1 MEKIVEAFKTYQ
13 SLIHELHKLYFQYI
27 QLFNQLNRQ
36 CILEATFGE
45 SVPEEE
51 KSQTD
56 DNVVKLEEDIQK
68 IKSEISKHLQFMEFL
83 LKRENVALQERAVFH
98 LNRSHI
104 STMVEYQT
112 CITQF
117 KNLQIQYEDYD
128 FSKIDLYSLEV
139 EKTKLN
145 IAIKEYNDKNLRLMD
160 YKLYDISE
168 LLAIAKEE
176 SNER

>member
-68 IKSEISKHLQFMEFL
+68 IKSEISKHFQFMEVL
-83 LKRENVALQERAVFH
+83 LKRENVALQERAVFN

-104 STMVEYQT
+104 STMLEYQT
-112 CITQF
+112 CIQQF
-117 KNLQIQYEDYD
+117 KNLQIQNEDYD
-128 FSKIDLYSLEV
+128 FSKIDLSPLEI
-139 EKTKLN
+139 EKKKLN
-145 IAIKEYNDKNLRLMD
+145 IAIKEYNDKNLKLMD
-160 YKLYDISE
+160 YKLYDVFE
-168 LLAIAKEE
+168 VQAIVKEE
-176 SNER
+176 SNKL

>member
-13 SLIHELHKLYFQYI
+13 TLVHELHKLYFQYV
-27 QLFNQLNRQ
+27 QLFNQLTRQ
-36 CILEATFGE
+36 YILEATFDE
-45 SVPEEE
+45 SISEEE
-51 KSQTD
+51 KSQTTD
-56 DNVVKLEEDIQK
+56 SIVQLEDDIQA
-68 IKSEISKHLQFMEFL
+68 IKTEISKHLQFMEFL